1 VSAAPQ
7 LQSIDDPRD
16 ERLAPFRELKEAR
29 LAREQGLF
37 IAESEVVVRKLLR
50 STFVI
55 RAVLVTP
62 TRLAT
67 LAPHLGPGYP
77 VFVATQEVVDAVAG
91 FNVHRGCLAA
101 AERPRATLPPGAR
114 RVVVLEELV
123 DVDNVGALVRNAA
136 AFGADAV
143 LLSPGCADAFYR
155 KAVRTSAG
163 HVFTLPIVRA
173 SAWPSDLEALGR
185 ELTLVG
191 TVVDAGAPSI
201 ADLPPLARVALVLGT
216 EGTGLSRAARGLCHR
231 LVTIPMAPG
240 ADSLN
245 VAVAG
250 AVALYALG
258 PARRGLPGAA
268 GLARRVGA
276 ALRRLVSTS
285 G

>member
-1 VSAAPQ
+1 MSAPH
-7 LQSIDDPRD
+7 LESIDDPSD

-29 LAREQGLF
+29 LARDQGLF

-50 STFVI
+50 SALVT

-62 TRLAT
+62 ARLTT

-77 VFVATQEVVDAVAG
+77 VFVAAQEVVDAVAG
-91 FNVHRGCLAA
+91 FHVHRGCLAA
-101 AERPRATLPPGAR
+101 AERPRATLPPDAR

-163 HVFTLPIVRA
+163 HVFSLPVVRA
-173 SAWPSDLEALGR
+173 STWPADLEALGR

-201 ADLPPLARVALVLGT
+201 ADVPPLARVALVLGT
-216 EGTGLSRAARGLCHR
+216 EGTGLSRAARSLCHR

-258 PARRGLPGAA
+258 PGRRASAGAA
-268 GLARRVGA
+268 GLARRVVA

-285 G
+285 R